1 MLAPY
6 HEGLFGTREPTGF
19 EITSPQGYMNERVI
33 EKRSVGAGIN
43 DRNIFDQRNIPEV
56 LTRPT
61 TMQVISQKDAADIN
75 YPRASRAYIDPMSG
89 YSPGMGN
96 FRNQPQGLLSQSP
109 YIPQPVLPIAG
120 FYNPSKVNVLGN
132 LN

>member
-6 HEGLFGTREPTGF
+6 HEGLFGIREPTGF
-19 EITSPQGYMNERVI
+19 EITAPQGYMNDRVI
-33 EKRSVGAGIN
+33 DKRSVGAGIN
-43 DRNIFDQRNIPEV
+43 DKNIFDVRNIPEV
-56 LTRPT
+56 ITRPT
-61 TMQVISQKDAADIN
+61 TMQVLSQKDAADLN
-75 YPRASRAYIDPMSG
+75 YPRASRAYIDPNLG

-96 FRNQPQGLLSQSP
+96 FRNQPKGLLSQSP
-109 YIPQPVLPIAG
+109 YIPEPVLPIAG